1 MPHTPKPS
9 SLQTPQGYAFSVVSA
24 GFRKEKDRKDLAL
37 VVSDTPAAA
46 AGVFTL
52 NRFCAAPVQVG
63 RNMLKN
69 RPQARAIMINSGQ
82 ANACTGAQGHDN
94 CLETLRLAGESLKI
108 SPAEILPASTGVI
121 GDHLK
126 MDAWTAA
133 VPHLAAELGRY
144 TAEDFAKAIM
154 TTDAFAKLSGREVK
168 LPGGVVRII
177 GMCKGAGMICPN
189 MATML
194 CAVLTDAAVDAKDW
208 QDMLSR
214 AADKT
219 FNRVSV
225 DGDTST
231 NDTIYAL
238 ANGAAGVPAN
248 AADLPLIEAGLTE
261 VLAELAYMLVQDGE
275 GATKVLHIEVTGAKT
290 KADAEAV
297 ARTVGHSPL
306 VKTAMYGADAN
317 WGRIVAAIG
326 RSGADYE
333 PDAISVHLGNILL
346 FEKGEPTECDYDAVC
361 GPLLKK
367 SDVRIIINLN
377 AGPAAYTFLAS
388 DLTHAYVDCNAAY
401 RS

>member
-1 MPHTPKPS
+1 MPQTKPS
-9 SLQTPQGYAFSVVSA
+9 SVPTPQGYAFSVVSA
-24 GFRKEKDRKDLAL
+24 GFRKEKGRNDLAL
-37 VVSDTPAAA
+37 LVSDTPASA

-82 ANACTGAQGHDN
+82 ANACTGTLGHDN
-94 CLETLRLAGESLKI
+94 CLQTLRLAGEALKI
-108 SPAEILPASTGVI
+108 SPADILPASTGVI

-126 MDAWTAA
+126 MDAWAEA
-133 VPHLAAELGRY
+133 VPRLADSLGQY

-154 TTDAFAKLSGREVK
+154 TTDAFAKLSGREIN
-168 LPGGVVRII
+168 LPGGVIRIV

-194 CAVLTDAAVDAKDW
+194 CAVLTDAAVDDEDW
-208 QDMLSR
+208 QAMLDR
-214 AADKT
+214 VVVKT

-238 ANGAAGVPAN
+238 ANGAAGVPAS
-248 AADLPLIEAGLTE
+248 AGDLPLIEAGLTE
-261 VLAELAYMLVQDGE
+261 VLADLAYMLVQDGE
-275 GATKVLHIEVTGAKT
+275 GATKVLHIEVTGAKNQ
-290 KADAEAV
+290 AEAETV
-297 ARTVGHSPL
+297 ARTVGHSQL

-326 RSGADYE
+326 RSGAAYE
-333 PDAISVHLGNILL
+333 PEAVSVHLGNVLV
-346 FEKGEPTECDYDAVC
+346 FEKGEPTECDYDAVL
-361 GPLLKK
+361 GPILKK
-367 SDVRIIINLN
+367 SDVRIAINLN
-377 AGPAAYTFLAS
+377 AGSAAYTFLAS

>member
-1 MPHTPKPS
+1 MPHTSNSPIH
-9 SLQTPQGYAFSVVSA
+9 TPQGYVFSVVSA
-24 GFRKEKDRKDLAL
+24 GFRKEKGRHDLAL
-37 VVSDTPAAA
+37 VVSTTPASA

-52 NRFCAAPVQVG
+52 NRFCAAPVVVG

-69 RPQARAIMINSGQ
+69 RPQARGIMINSGQ
-82 ANACTGAQGHDN
+82 ANACTGVTGHDN
-94 CLETLRLAGESLKI
+94 CLETLRLAGEALKI
-108 SPAEILPASTGVI
+108 SPADILPASTGVI

-126 MDAWTAA
+126 MDAWTEAM
-133 VPHLAAELGRY
+133 PRLAGSLGQH

-154 TTDAFAKLSGREVK
+154 TTDAFAKLSSREIE
-168 LPGGVVRII
+168 LPGGVIRIV

-194 CAVLTDAAVDAKDW
+194 CAVLTDAAVDTEKW
-208 QDMLSR
+208 QAMLGR
-214 AADKT
+214 ATEKT

-238 ANGAAGVPAN
+238 ANGAANVPAN
-248 AADLPLIEAGLTE
+248 EADLPLIEAGLTE

-275 GATKVLHIEVTGAKT
+275 GATKVMHVEVTGAKT
-290 KADAEAV
+290 LEDAEAV

-326 RSGADYE
+326 RSGAAYD
-333 PDAISVHLGNILL
+333 PDAVSVHLGTVLV
-346 FEKGEPTECDYDAVC
+346 FEKGEPTECDYDAVL
-361 GPLLKK
+361 GPILKK
-367 SDVRIIINLN
+367 SDVRIVINLN
-377 AGPAAYTFLAS
+377 AGTAAYTFLAS

>member
-1 MPHTPKPS
+1 MPHTSKPS
-9 SLQTPQGYAFSVVSA
+9 SIPTPQGYAFSVVSA
-24 GFRKEKDRKDLAL
+24 AFRKEKGRHDLAL
-37 VVSDTPAAA
+37 VVSDTPASA

-69 RPQARAIMINSGQ
+69 HPRARAVMINSGQ
-82 ANACTGAQGHDN
+82 ANACTGSAGHEN
-94 CLETLRLAGESLKI
+94 CLETLRLAGEALKL

-126 MDAWTAA
+126 MDAWTEA
-133 VPHLAAELGRY
+133 VPRLAADLGRH

-154 TTDAFAKLSGREVK
+154 TTDAFAKLSGHEVK
-168 LPGGVVRII
+168 LPGGTIRII

-208 QDMLSR
+208 QAMLDR
-214 AADKT
+214 AVTKT

-238 ANGAAGVPAN
+238 ANGAANVPTA
-248 AADLPLIEAGLTE
+248 AADLPLIEAGLTQ
-261 VLAELAYMLVQDGE
+261 VLADLAYMLVQDGE
-275 GATKVLHIEVTGAKT
+275 GATKVLHIEVNGAKNE
-290 KADAEAV
+290 KDAEAV
-297 ARTVGHSPL
+297 ARTVGHSQL

-326 RSGADYE
+326 RSGATFE
-333 PDAISVHLGNILL
+333 PEAVSVHLGNVLL
-346 FEKGEPTECDYDAVC
+346 FEKGEPTECDYDAVL
-361 GPLLKK
+361 GPILKK
-367 SDVRIIINLN
+367 SDVRIVINLN
-377 AGPAAYTFLAS
+377 AGKAAYTFLAS